1 VVCEIRKCQR
11 WCLVPGLLLILLLLL
26 LHATP
31 RWEAW
36 QQLIPSLAEFLK
48 LRKTHTESKTHNSRF
63 SRGKKNKNKNPNCF
77 LREQQIS
84 HRHEEEEPNKKLA
97 QVFLQQQQQQQ
108 QQLVNKGT
116 QQQTNNPKIL
126 QHPKVV
132 YKIEKISSPKS
143 FLKKNHFL
151 PRSCEMGLVDVTCEK
166 TSQQQVKM
174 MTIIIIII
182 IFFFF
187 FFFFLFDRTCTGNN
201 LSPTSSTN

>member
-1 VVCEIRKCQR
+1 MLVVCEIRKCQR

-36 QQLIPSLAEFLK
+36 HQLIPSVAEFLK

-63 SRGKKNKNKNPNCF
+63 SRGKFFLKKNPNCF

-84 HRHEEEEPNKKLA
+84 HRHGEEEEEPNKKLA

-108 QQLVNKGT
+108 LVNKGT
-116 QQQTNNPKIL
+116 QQQTNNLKIL

-132 YKIEKISSPKS
+132 YKIKKISSPKS
-143 FLKKNHFL
+143 FLKKSFASTFL
-151 PRSCEMGLVDVTCEK
+151 
-166 TSQQQVKM
+166 
-174 MTIIIIII
+174 
-182 IFFFF
+182 
-187 FFFFLFDRTCTGNN
+187 
-201 LSPTSSTN
+201 

>member
-11 WCLVPGLLLILLLLL
+11 WCPVPGLLLILLLLL

-48 LRKTHTESKTHNSRF
+48 LRKTHTESKTHNPDF
-63 SRGKKNKNKNPNCF
+63 QEGKKKKLNPNCF

-84 HRHEEEEPNKKLA
+84 HRHEEEEEEPNKKLA
-97 QVFLQQQQQQQ
+97 QVFLQQ

-116 QQQTNNPKIL
+116 QQQTNNLKIW

-132 YKIEKISSPKS
+132 YKIKKISSPKS
-143 FLKKNHFL
+143 FF
-151 PRSCEMGLVDVTCEK
+151 
-166 TSQQQVKM
+166 
-174 MTIIIIII
+174 
-182 IFFFF
+182 
-187 FFFFLFDRTCTGNN
+187 
-201 LSPTSSTN
+201 